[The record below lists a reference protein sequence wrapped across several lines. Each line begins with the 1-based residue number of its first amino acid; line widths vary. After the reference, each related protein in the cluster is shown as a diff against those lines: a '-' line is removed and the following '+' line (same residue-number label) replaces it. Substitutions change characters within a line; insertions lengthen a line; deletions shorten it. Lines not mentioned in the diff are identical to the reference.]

1 MALATFSLLLADMTR
16 LPPAEAIRHYAE
28 RGMAREVL
36 ARIYGADPVARVL
49 GEDGV
54 RLVSSAKPDPRALPF
69 GKQLQAAREAQGHT
83 QNICAKLILSPQA
96 TTSEIAGYEAGDK
109 QLRDKR
115 RIKRLCDYIGVPVA
129 DMMPAILEHNARAA
143 RMRAIDRAPTRVEIA
158 EKRKPKVKPKAAR
171 SRLDLTDAALAEAVE
186 MWRSGLTVAEMSRK
200 TGVPAMIYHRA
211 MPRIRAAAARRG

>member
-16 LPPAEAIRHYAE
+16 LPPAEAIRHYAAH
-28 RGMAREVL
+28 GMAREVL
-36 ARIYGADPVARVL
+36 ARIYGAEPVARVMGDDEL
-49 GEDGV
+49 RAATRIV
-54 RLVSSAKPDPRALPF
+54 DPRSLPF
-69 GKQLQAAREAQGHT
+69 GEQLRLARERQRHT
-83 QNICAKLILSPQA
+83 QNIAAKIALSPCA
-96 TTSEIAGYEAGDK
+96 TTTEIEGYEGGDK
-109 QLRDKR
+109 QIKDKR

-129 DMMPAILEHNARAA
+129 DMMPAILEHNDRAA
-143 RMRAIDRAPTRVEIA
+143 RMRAIYRAPTRVEIA

>member
-1 MALATFSLLLADMTR
+1 MTR
-16 LPPAEAIRHYAE
+16 LPPAEAIRHYA
-28 RGMAREVL
+28 RNGMAREVL
-36 ARIYGADPVARVL
+36 ARIYGAEPVARVL
-49 GEDGV
+49 GDDE
-54 RLVSSAKPDPRALPF
+54 LRAATRVVNTRSLPF
-69 GKQLQAAREAQGHT
+69 GEQLRLARERQRHT
-83 QNICAKLILSPQA
+83 QNIAAKIALSPCA
-96 TTSEIAGYEAGDK
+96 TTTEIEGYEGGDK
-109 QLRDKR
+109 QIRDKR
-115 RIKRLCDYIGVPVA
+115 RLKRLCDYIGVPVA